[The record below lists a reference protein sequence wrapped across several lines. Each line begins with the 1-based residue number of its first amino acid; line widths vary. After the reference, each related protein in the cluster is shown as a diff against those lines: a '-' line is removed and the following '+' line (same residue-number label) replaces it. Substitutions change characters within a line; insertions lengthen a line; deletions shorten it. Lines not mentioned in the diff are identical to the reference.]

1 MRFDFAHTGVVEAV
15 QLEQIENLVNQQVRL
30 NTGVDTQ
37 LLSYDEALK
46 SGATALFGEKYGD
59 QVRVLSMGE
68 GFSMELCGG
77 THVDRTGDIGLFRIV
92 SEAGI
97 AAGIRRIEAV
107 TGDAALQTMRDDQD
121 TLAEIA
127 QTLKVSRRELGN
139 RLHQLVAENRN
150 LARQVEQLGQQLAAN
165 KSSDLGSQVQ
175 DISGVQFLAAQVEG
189 DNKSMMQ
196 TLDTVRS
203 QLQGDGIVVL
213 AVVDNGKVALVAA
226 VSKGLAER
234 ISAAE
239 LMQAI
244 APLVGEGRRSPD
256 LRVLVAAI
264 AQKQSLTHWRPPH
277 WAEAKLSA

>member
-1 MRFDFAHTGVVEAV
+1 MLGDHVQQKGSLVNADKLRFDFAHTGVVEAT

-97 AAGIRRIEAV
+97 AAGIRRIEAM

-139 RLHQLVAENRN
+139 RLHQLVAGEPK
-150 LARQVEQLGQQLAAN
+150 LGAPSGAA
-165 KSSDLGSQVQ
+165 GSATGGQ
-175 DISGVQFLAAQVEG
+175 
-189 DNKSMMQ
+189 
-196 TLDTVRS
+196 
-203 QLQGDGIVVL
+203 
-213 AVVDNGKVALVAA
+213 
-226 VSKGLAER
+226 
-234 ISAAE
+234 
-239 LMQAI
+239 
-244 APLVGEGRRSPD
+244 
-256 LRVLVAAI
+256 
-264 AQKQSLTHWRPPH
+264 
-277 WAEAKLSA
+277 